1 MVITNRLSKGV
12 ILKEL
17 KEITTK
23 VVAEY
28 FI

>member
-1 MVITNRLSKGV
+1 MVITCRLSKGV

-23 VVAEY
+23 AMAEY